1 MLERMS
7 PTTPIARIRPFA
19 MLGLLAI
26 VVATCGCSGGQEV
39 TPTAIEQARQLWAN
53 SGIRD
58 YELDWTASGAQN
70 NHFYVTVAGGKVHK
84 VESVRSDG
92 QRFALKPAD
101 TRFYS
106 VDGLFLTI
114 ADELAQL
121 KTDHPFGKPAGTKI
135 VMRFKPDPKLGYPQ
149 WYRRDV
155 MGTSLA
161 LAIDVVKL
169 VPKAPLEATH

>member
-1 MLERMS
+1 MML
-7 PTTPIARIRPFA
+7 A
-19 MLGLLAI
+19 LLSS
-26 VVATCGCSGGQEV
+26 VGTTCGCGGGQEV
-39 TPTAIEQARQLWAN
+39 TPEAIDQARQLWAKAD
-53 SGIRD
+53 IRD
-58 YELDWTASGAQN
+58 YELDWTATGAQN
-70 NHFYVTVAGGKVHK
+70 NHFYVTVSGGKVRT
-84 VESVRSDG
+84 VESVRPDG

-101 TRFYS
+101 TRFYG

-121 KTDHPFGKPAGTKI
+121 KTDHPFGKPEGTKI
-135 VMRFKPDPKLGYPQ
+135 VMRFKPDPKLGYPH

-169 VPKAPLEATH
+169 VTKAPVEATNSGPAGGNP